1 MLDSKSEN
9 WSPVI
14 GLPLLASTVCG
25 QDLGFRVL
33 PLLVM
38 KGAMRVTLT
47 SQDYGGD

>member
-1 MLDSKSEN
+1 MLDCKSEN
-9 WSPVI
+9 WAPVT
-14 GLPLLASTVCG
+14 GLPLLANTVRG
-25 QDLGFRVL
+25 QDLGFLVL